1 MTRRGATGTPRRARK
16 PDTATAMRRLIAQ
29 VRARI
34 PFDRPREQLCAEG
47 CQGCTL
53 KLLDYLAGELEGWET
68 RLGRGEVPNFG
79 DLHQLVDSSRKVYR
93 TLRRNGLMRDL

>member
-1 MTRRGATGTPRRARK
+1 MTRRGAPGTPRRARK

-29 VRARI
+29 VRAGI

-53 KLLDYLAGELEGWET
+53 KLLDYLAGELEEWEA

-79 DLHQLVDSSRKVYR
+79 DLHQLADSSRKIHR
-93 TLRRNGLMRDL
+93 TLRRNGLIKDP